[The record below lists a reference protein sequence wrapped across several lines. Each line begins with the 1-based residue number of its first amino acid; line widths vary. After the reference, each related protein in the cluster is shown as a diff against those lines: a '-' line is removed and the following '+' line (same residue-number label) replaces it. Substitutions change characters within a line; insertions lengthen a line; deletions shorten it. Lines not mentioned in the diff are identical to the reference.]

1 MPKNKKYGKGS
12 MSAQNT
18 HAVRDYGRHNAETI
32 GNQLKGI
39 SDVEEAEVDNSKNRK
54 RKRTKVKHN
63 SPYKAAY

>member
-18 HAVRDYGRHNAETI
+18 VAVKNYGRHEGSTI
-32 GNQLKGI
+32 GDQMKGI
-39 SDVEEAEVDNSKNRK
+39 SDLEDTDKVKSSNRK
-54 RKRTKVKHN
+54 RRRTKVKHN